1 MGTLLTKKIH
11 QLLEV
16 THIMEEKSAS
26 RTRAMTVRVSRA
38 LYRRANE
45 LFALNKKQ
53 RSVARIVADMAGAA
67 SGVDC
72 PEAREWLE
80 LHHSGVASS
89 LDRSVDSAFV
99 AEFQRTLVEAQQ
111 AAIVALST
119 KTLDDSE
126 TAAVARF
133 IQMAGRLN
141 GELFTLRERIETTEA
156 LGGDNDA

>member
-1 MGTLLTKKIH
+1 
-11 QLLEV
+11 
-16 THIMEEKSAS
+16 
-26 RTRAMTVRVSRA
+26 MTERNPNRSHVIGIRVSDGLYHAVNA
-38 LYRRANE
+38 LHR
-45 LFALNKKQ
+45 LNKQ
-53 RSVARIVADMAGAA
+53 ARLSPSRIVADMAGAA

-80 LHHSGVASS
+80 LRHSGVASS
-89 LDRSVDSAFV
+89 LERSVDSEFV

-111 AAIVALST
+111 GAIAALST
-119 KTLDDSE
+119 KRLDESE

-156 LGGDNDA
+156 LGGDDDA